1 MIAEVAAPTATQRTI
16 RRSILIL
23 MAAIASLLIAWQ
35 WRASRLEA
43 AFLIVSLAPLIAPL
57 PGLIRGRRFTYAWC
71 SLLTIPYMALGVTE
85 IIADP
90 AQRWA
95 PAMLLL
101 LAFAWL
107 IALVAYLRV
116 TRV

>member
-1 MIAEVAAPTATQRTI
+1 MMAEAGAAATQRKI

-23 MAAIASLLIAWQ
+23 MTAIASVLIAWQ
-35 WRASRLEA
+35 WHAPRVQA
-43 AFLIVSLAPLIAPL
+43 ALLIVSLVPLVAPL
-57 PGLIRGRRFTYAWC
+57 PGLIRRRRFTYAWC

-85 IIADP
+85 VIADP
-90 AQRWA
+90 THRWA
-95 PAMLLL
+95 PATLLL

>member
-1 MIAEVAAPTATQRTI
+1 MIAGVEATTATQGMI

-23 MAAIASLLIAWQ
+23 MTAIASLLIAWQ
-35 WRASRLEA
+35 WRASRLQGT
-43 AFLIVSLAPLIAPL
+43 FLIVSLAPLVVPL
-57 PGLIRGRRFTYAWC
+57 PGLLRGRRFTYAWC

-85 IIADP
+85 IIANP
-90 AQRWA
+90 AHRWA

>member
-1 MIAEVAAPTATQRTI
+1 MTAAAGPTATRDKI
-16 RRSILIL
+16 RSSILIL
-23 MAAIASLLIAWQ
+23 MTAIAAVLIAWQ
-35 WRASRLEA
+35 WHAPRFEA
-43 AFLIVSLAPLIAPL
+43 VLLIVSLAPLLTPL

-71 SLLTIPYMALGVTE
+71 SLLTIPYMALAVTE
-85 IIADP
+85 VIADP
-90 AQRWA
+90 THRWA
-95 PAMLLL
+95 PATLLL